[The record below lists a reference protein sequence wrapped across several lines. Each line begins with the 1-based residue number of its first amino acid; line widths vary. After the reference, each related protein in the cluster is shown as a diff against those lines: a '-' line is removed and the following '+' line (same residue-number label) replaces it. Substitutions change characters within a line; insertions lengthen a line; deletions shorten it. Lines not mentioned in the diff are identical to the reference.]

1 MEPYI
6 QPTTE
11 RAPSNVIL
19 HCGTNALKISTDPE
33 QIAESIIDLAKSVKT
48 DKNNV
53 VISELTPRNDQL
65 NKKTKEVNEV
75 LRQECNKRN
84 IDVIKYDNINAR
96 KHCNMSGVHLE
107 LERYKYSY

>member
-19 HCGTNALKISTDPE
+19 HCGTNGLKTSTDLE
-33 QIAESIIDLAKSVKT
+33 QIAENINLAKSMKT

-65 NKKTKEVNEV
+65 NKKAKEVNEV
-75 LRQECNKRN
+75 LTRECNKRN
-84 IDVIKYDNINAR
+84 IDVIKHDNTNAR
-96 KHCNMSGVHLE
+96 KHCNVSGLHFE

>member
-19 HCGTNALKISTDPE
+19 RRGTNGLKTSTDLE
-33 QIAESIIDLAKSVKT
+33 QIAENINLAKSMKT

-53 VISELTPRNDQL
+53 VISELTPRNDQI
-65 NKKTKEVNEV
+65 NKKAKEVNEV
-75 LRQECNKRN
+75 LTREYNKRN
-84 IDVIKYDNINAR
+84 IDVIKHDNMNAQ
-96 KHCNMSGVHLE
+96 KHCNVSGLHFE
-107 LERYKYSY
+107 LERYYFI